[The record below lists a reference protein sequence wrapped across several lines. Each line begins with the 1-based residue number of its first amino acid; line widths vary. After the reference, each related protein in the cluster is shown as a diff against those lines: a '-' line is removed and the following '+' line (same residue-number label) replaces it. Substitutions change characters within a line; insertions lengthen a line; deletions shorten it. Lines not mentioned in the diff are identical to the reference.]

1 MKDKRFHVNN
11 FRLKH
16 VMFWTM
22 EEVRPTQWRMNNLYN
37 CVAHVLRKFE
47 EFLEDSCIPHYFFG
61 YKVNLMNGSDIEMDP
76 KHFPRLRE
84 KCRVM
89 KREIKLLRTNLVKAL
104 AGLVMAD
111 AQSRPDEVHVR
122 HVSDPLIGRRRV
134 ITHGNSKKGFLDYQ
148 WDFNEPYLV
157 DSYLDMTVAL
167 SSLWH
172 VPDKEKLKEAVI
184 KHHWRMIYQIENAP
198 RKYGRG
204 ENTELLKHLV
214 GEVLFLEKRGR
225 KLEDLWEFDYHLNL
239 HILNKMQRLFLE
251 KDKESKDI
259 YKLVDQFEGLKRS
272 QRDSEDRE
280 EKRLKHF
287 ADYLH
292 SREKH
297 TMLKH
302 IA

>member
-1 MKDKRFHVNN
+1 MKDKRFNVNN

-22 EEVRPTQWRMNNLYN
+22 EEVPPTKWRMNNLYK
-37 CVAHVLRKFE
+37 CVAHVMRKFE
-47 EFLEDSCIPHYFFG
+47 KFLEDSCIPHYFFG

-89 KREIKLLRTNLVKAL
+89 KSEIKLLRTNLVKAL
-104 AGLVMAD
+104 AGLVVAD
-111 AQSRPDEVHVR
+111 AQSRPDEVHV
-122 HVSDPLIGRRRV
+122 SEPMFGRRFF
-134 ITHGNSKKGFLDYQ
+134 THGNNKKGFLDYQ
-148 WDFNEPYLV
+148 WDFNETYLP
-157 DSYLDMTVAL
+157 DSYLDMTVAV

-184 KHHWRMIYQIENAP
+184 KHHCRMIYQIKNAP

-204 ENTELLKHLV
+204 ENTELLKHLG
-214 GEVLFLEKRGR
+214 GEALFLEKPGR
-225 KLEDLWEFDYHLNL
+225 KLEDLWESDYYLIM
-239 HILNKMQRLFLE
+239 HILNKMPSLFLE

-259 YKLVDQFEGLKRS
+259 YKLVDQIAGHERS